1 MRRCA
6 RASALREL
14 GTLAGLLQP
23 GLPPLLG
30 PGVPGQ
36 QPASLQLAPKISVAL
51 RQRPGYPVAHRT
63 RLSGNSASVH
73 SYSNVHL
80 ALVAGGQQRL
90 ANQRLVLVAREV
102 LLEAALVDLKA
113 AAPGA
118 QDHTRDRGLSLARG
132 LDSRVAGKLH
142 GGLARWYGL
151 LATLGLR
158 LHPRPVLGGELA
170 LGLDL
175 ERLELGS
182 GRTLLLG
189 IGARGSLACGYDFLG
204 WLRLGLLLILGRLGC
219 FRLWLLDVAVIRLGL
234 RRGGL
239 ILRRLILR
247 HGLFLA
253 ALGQLLVLA
262 ALVVCHQASTSIR
275 SGFCASWGCSGP
287 A

>member
-1 MRRCA
+1 MRRFA

-14 GTLAGLLQP
+14 GALAGLLQP

-36 QPASLQLAPKISVAL
+36 QPASLQLAPKISVDL

-102 LLEAALVDLKA
+102 LLEAALVDLEA

-151 LATLGLR
+151 LATLGRGLR
-158 LHPRPVLGGELA
+158 LHPRPLLGLRLHPRPFLGGELA

-175 ERLELGS
+175 DRLELGS

-234 RRGGL
+234 
-239 ILRRLILR
+239 
-247 HGLFLA
+247 
-253 ALGQLLVLA
+253 
-262 ALVVCHQASTSIR
+262 
-275 SGFCASWGCSGP
+275 
-287 A
+287 